1 MTSVLSAVARNSH
14 DAHPQRIEKNEWEM
28 QRHKKM
34 CIKNYLTWTARTARV
49 SVFRVQTTDG
59 QLTEERCMHE
69 NDKCHEIISTF
80 EDASAKFPLFP
91 QSTCIHYKIL
101 LLIKRTRFRSLSL
114 TSCRSFRFSLGIY
127 SFSFPSSVAT
137 DLLSVLFR
145 LSIRVFALISFTLS
159 HNFVLN
165 IRKLSA
171 NWFSL
176 HTFRVVVV
184 VWSLC
189 VLLDVISLSSVRH
202 RSSISHERSTSQVAQ
217 RDSFFWYLRACIP
230 RWALTRPISAA
241 AWAARAHR
249 DSVKI
254 ELIDGEESEKHFD
267 QIWQIRFVSAVRQP
281 SAITRLERPFNK
293 NNWTKSIEVDYC
305 VISIE

>member
-1 MTSVLSAVARNSH
+1 MLIRSESKRTNEKCNATKKCALKIIWPEPRARPVWVCFAYRRRTGNWQRR
-14 DAHPQRIEKNEWEM
+14 DACMRMINAM
-28 QRHKKM
+28 RLFRHS
-34 CIKNYLTWTARTARV
+34 RTHRRNFHSSPKVPA
-49 SVFRVQTTDG
+49 F
-59 QLTEERCMHE
+59 
-69 NDKCHEIISTF
+69 II
-80 EDASAKFPLFP
+80 
-91 QSTCIHYKIL
+91 KIL